1 MKTIT
6 FRTGFLALALT
17 ALLTLAAC
25 AHKGPTLPAP
35 IPVEFEQAPGTAP
48 VPSGK

>member
-6 FRTGFLALALT
+6 YRTGFLALALA

-25 AHKGPTLPAP
+25 ATPKGPTLPAP
-35 IPVEFEQAPGTAP
+35 VPVEFEQG
-48 VPSGK
+48 GK